1 MSNIILNN
9 IASVPAF
16 SPIDD
21 VELGNVKASVSEQEV
36 VTTSRKEK
44 SADHTATTR
53 RVALDTPNAAVN
65 GAPTS
70 PSALKNLESLSQLV
84 QSSSERLGNLPE
96 QTAALAARLVATSV
110 ADFEVELSKT
120 MDEVQQTQNKRQ
132 IEEVKQAREKNKT
145 EIIEN
150 EKKIQESAESAKEAK
165 KSGLFAKIFG
175 WISAIASI
183 VIGAIMVATGVG
195 AAAGALMIAGGVM
208 GVVTQAVQQA
218 AADGL
223 ISPEVMKVL
232 GPVLTAIEAAF
243 AVISAVVT
251 FGGAAADK
259 LGKLGAMIGKL
270 VATEGP
276 KAAAN
281 GAKLGTQIANTV
293 VSVSGG
299 VTNATNSAY
308 QAKAITAQAQVSES
322 NARLTENQ
330 AIIDKLKEELGK
342 MNEDFQEIFT
352 MIMRMLYAKN
362 DSLEAILSRPATA

>member
-9 IASVPAF
+9 VTSVPTLT
-16 SPIDD
+16 PIDD
-21 VELGNVKASVSEQEV
+21 VELENVKASVSEQEV

-44 SADHTATTR
+44 SADLAVKTHK
-53 RVALDTPNAAVN
+53 VALDAPSSVVN
-65 GAPTS
+65 GSPLS
-70 PSALKNLESLSQLV
+70 PSALKSLESLSQLV
-84 QSSSERLGNLPE
+84 QSNSDRLGNLPE

-120 MDEVQQTQNKRQ
+120 MDEIQKTNTKRQ
-132 IEEVKQAREKNKT
+132 LEEVKQAREKNKT
-145 EIIEN
+145 EIEEN
-150 EKKIQESAESAKEAK
+150 EKKIKESAESAQEAK

-183 VIGAIMVATGVG
+183 IIGAVMVATGVG

-218 AADGL
+218 AEDGL
-223 ISPEVMKVL
+223 ISEDVMKVL

-243 AVISAVVT
+243 AVVSAVVT

-259 LGKLGAMIGKL
+259 LGKLGALIGKL
-270 VATEGP
+270 VATEAP

-281 GAKLGTQIANTV
+281 GAKLATQVANTI
-293 VSVSGG
+293 VSVSSG
-299 VTNATNSAY
+299 TANAVNSSY
-308 QAKAITAQAQVSES
+308 QAKAIGAQAEVSES

-330 AIIDKLKEELGK
+330 AVIDKLKEELSK
-342 MNEDFQEIFT
+342 MSEDFQEIFA
-352 MIMRMLYAKN
+352 MIMRMIYAKN